1 MKITIER
8 EALLKALGHAQ
19 SVVERRNTIPI
30 LSNVLLKA
38 AGETLALT
46 ATDMDIEI
54 AEAVP
59 AQVDEAGETTVPV
72 HMLYDIV
79 RKLPDGCQVGLEGDE
94 THGVKIRSGRSNFR
108 LGSLPVADFPQMSG
122 GDMSHS
128 FVLAAA
134 ELRALVD
141 RTKFAISTEE
151 TRYYLNG
158 IYLHAA
164 TGGDFPALRA
174 AATDG
179 HRLAR
184 AEAPLPQAA
193 TGMPGIIVPRKT
205 VQEVRKL
212 LEDASGDVTL
222 SLSETKIRFACG
234 DVVLTSKLIDGSFP
248 DYERVIPTANDKQ
261 VELDPKVFA
270 AAVDRVAII
279 TSDKSRAI
287 RISLSPGLLVIE
299 ATSAENGS
307 ASEELDIS
315 YDGAPLQIGF
325 NARYLLE
332 IMQQVQGGVC
342 RLSMA
347 DASMPTIIE
356 DVADESAVYVLM
368 PMRV

>member
-8 EALLKALGHAQ
+8 EALLRALGHAQ

-38 AGETLALT
+38 KGESLALT

-54 AEAVP
+54 AEAVA
-59 AQVDEAGETTVPV
+59 AQVNEAGETTVPV
-72 HMLYDIV
+72 HMLYEIV
-79 RKLPDGCQVGLEGDE
+79 RKLPDGCQVVLEGDE
-94 THGVKIRSGRSNFR
+94 AHGMKIKSGRSNFR
-108 LGSLPVADFPQMSG
+108 LGCLPVADFPQMAG
-122 GDMSHS
+122 GDLPHS

-134 ELRALVD
+134 ELRALID
-141 RTKFAISTEE
+141 RTRFAISTEE

-164 TGGDFPALRA
+164 TGGEFPALRA

-184 AEAPLPQAA
+184 VEAPLPQGAS
-193 TGMPGIIVPRKT
+193 GMPGIIIPRKT
-205 VQEVRKL
+205 VQELRKL
-212 LEDASGDVTL
+212 IEDATGDITL
-222 SLSETKIRFACG
+222 SLSETKIRFVCG
-234 DVVLTSKLIDGSFP
+234 DTALTSKLIDGSFP
-248 DYERVIPTANDKQ
+248 DYERVIPTANDKLL
-261 VELDPKVFA
+261 ELDPKAFA
-270 AAVDRVAII
+270 TAVDRVAII

-287 RISLSPGLLVIE
+287 RLSLSPGLLVIE

-307 ASEELDIS
+307 ASEEIDIS

-332 IMQQVQGGVC
+332 IMQQVQGDVC

-347 DASMPTIIE
+347 DASMPTIIR
-356 DVADESAVYVLM
+356 DGADESALYVLM